1 MKTRKEI
8 EKLIKQINEKM
19 TIMNM
24 ANILRNQFNAQFYK
38 RTCILYHNENF
49 FRMGKLKRI
58 YDILLGYL
66 ELIK

>member
-19 TIMNM
+19 TTMNM

-38 RTCILYHNENF
+38 RTCILYHN
-49 FRMGKLKRI
+49 GCIYKSGHIKRI
-58 YDILLGYL
+58 YADLLEYL